1 MTASHQEHHVRK
13 TLYIGNVASHQHA
26 GELEKLVSSAGKVL
40 HFKMMMHDDI
50 IRRQGGFA
58 IVELETEDDA
68 SNVARTLHGR
78 SFHGTTLEVRP
89 ATAVEET
96 ASGHPR
102 MFDTMNMGDDP
113 APPTKP

>member
-1 MTASHQEHHVRK
+1 MRK
-13 TLYIGNVASHQHA
+13 TLYIGNVASQQHA

-50 IRRQGGFA
+50 IRRRGGFA
-58 IVELETEDDA
+58 IVEFETEDDA

-78 SFHGTTLEVRP
+78 SFHGTALEVRP
-89 ATAVEET
+89 ATAAEET

-113 APPTKP
+113 VPPTTKS

>member
-1 MTASHQEHHVRK
+1 MGK
-13 TLYIGNVASHQHA
+13 TLYIGNVVRHHGA
-26 GELEKLVSSAGKVL
+26 GELETLVASAGRVL
-40 HFKMMMHDDI
+40 HFKMLVHEDM
-50 IRRQGGFA
+50 IRRHGGFA

-78 SFHGTTLEVRP
+78 PFHGATLDIRP

-102 MFDTMNMGDDP
+102 MFDTMNMDDDA
-113 APPTKP
+113 APPKKP